1 MGTQFSPTALPCTQR
16 KPELIPSS
24 KMSMVRT
31 TMEENFLE
39 GTLHFLSDFIS
50 RQHCPPKEIVSH
62 LIRHILLNS
71 HQEEI
76 LQNTYT
82 LLMKIQ
88 MYVFPLPQFP
98 GAG

>member
-1 MGTQFSPTALPCTQR
+1 
-16 KPELIPSS
+16 
-24 KMSMVRT
+24 MVRT

-50 RQHCPPKEIVSH
+50 CQHCPPKEIVSH
-62 LIRHILLNS
+62 LLRQILLNS
-71 HQEEI
+71 QQEEV

-88 MYVFPLPQFP
+88 MYVFPLPPCP